1 MKVKHNIIL
10 VYLIVSSMLIV
21 NSCSTVPLTGRQQLN
36 LVPNSTMIPMSFQQ
50 YNEFLETNALSKSK
64 SKTEMVKSVGSK
76 IQNVVET
83 YFRENNMIVELKD
96 YQWEFNLVESK
107 ELNAWCLPG
116 GKVVVY
122 TGIMEVTGDE
132 AGLAVVMGHEIAHA
146 IAKHGNERMSHGLA
160 TQMGGMALSAALEQ
174 KPEETQ
180 QLWMMAYGLGTQFGA
195 VLPYSRLHESEADH
209 LGLVFMAKAGYDPN
223 VAVTFWERMAK
234 MKSGQSPP
242 EFLSTHPSD
251 ETRIREIKGWMPEAM
266 KYYNPSGKTE

>member
-1 MKVKHNIIL
+1 MKMKHNTIL

-36 LVPNSTMIPMSFQQ
+36 LVPNSTIIPMSFQQ
-50 YNEFLETNALSKSK
+50 YDEFLETNSLSKSK
-64 SKTEMVKSVGSK
+64 SKTEMVKSVGGK

-83 YFRENNMIVELKD
+83 YFRENNMIDELKD

-122 TGIMEVTGDE
+122 TGIMDVTGDE

-146 IAKHGNERMSHGLA
+146 IAKHGNERMSHVLA

-180 QLWMMAYGLGTQFGA
+180 QLWMMAYGLGTQLGA

-251 ETRIREIKGWMPEAM
+251 ETRIKEIKGWMPEAM
-266 KYYNPSGKTE
+266 EYYNSSGKTE